1 MEREHKTLPDFN
13 RESSPS
19 TDSDSDRSSIS
30 SDNSID
36 TSSSSTSNSQQ
47 QKQQPPAQIGSV
59 VEEGGGEEEEEE
71 AWFYCTNCGKI
82 CSTKQEQKPNQQQL
96 QSEATEPET
105 PVSRKANFLIRKG
118 AVANPSTTSKP
129 TTSTTVKSG
138 RITRKKSK
146 QVKLLL
152 D

>member
-19 TDSDSDRSSIS
+19 TESDSDRSSIS

-36 TSSSSTSNSQQ
+36 TSSSSSTSNSQQ

-59 VEEGGGEEEEEE
+59 VEEGEEEEE

-82 CSTKQEQKPNQQQL
+82 CSTKQEQKPKQQPQL